1 MATRILG
8 FDEGE
13 LLSMKYFELMRPDW
27 VPRAMS
33 FYEKATKTR
42 DSTYLEFPIRR
53 KDGQEI
59 WVGQHVRPIL
69 TSGQLEGFQGLARD
83 ITDRVNAQAELRAE
97 RDFKQGGGI
106 RVASREGQGATF
118 TLTVPLV

>member
-1 MATRILG
+1 
-8 FDEGE
+8 
-13 LLSMKYFELMRPDW
+13 MKYFELMRPDW

-59 WVGQHVRPIL
+59 WV
-69 TSGQLEGFQGLARD
+69 GQLEGFQGLARD